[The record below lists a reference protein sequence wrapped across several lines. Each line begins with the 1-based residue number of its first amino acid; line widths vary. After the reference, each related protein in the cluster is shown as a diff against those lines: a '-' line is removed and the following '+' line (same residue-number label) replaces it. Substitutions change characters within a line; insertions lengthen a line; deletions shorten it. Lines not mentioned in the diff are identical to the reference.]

1 MRILMLAQFY
11 PPTIGGEEQHVRT
24 LSAELAARGHRVAVA
39 TLWHEGLP
47 EFACDGA
54 VRVYRIKGSTQR
66 LGWLFSEAGRR
77 HAPPLPDPEL
87 MLALG
92 RIVRRERPQ
101 IVHAHNWLVHSFVPI
116 KRLSGAPLVMT
127 LHDFSLV
134 CAQKNLLYRDTVVCS
149 GPGLRKC
156 LRCAADHYG
165 TAKGIVTLAANAA
178 AAGFERG
185 AVDRFIAVSRATAI
199 GNGLPDGRVPWEV
212 IPNFLPDPEADGET
226 GASSD
231 DAFTRQ
237 LPDEPFLLFV
247 GDLRRFKGI
256 ETLFRAHE
264 QIEGAPPLVLIGR
277 PCPDTPARLPRNVL
291 ALGGWPHAAVLQAW
305 RRALFGLAPSI
316 GIETFGI
323 VALEAMAAGRP
334 VIASNIGGLP
344 DVVAHGETGLLVPPG
359 DVAALA
365 AAMRRL
371 LADASLRER
380 MGAAAAWRAAGFRA
394 DRVVARIEQTYR
406 RLLAGSA
413 DTAAVARSA

>member
-24 LSAELAARGHRVAVA
+24 LSAALAARGHRVAVA
-39 TLWHEGLP
+39 TLWHQGLP
-47 EFACDGA
+47 EFELDGA

-66 LGWLFSEAGRR
+66 LGWLFSESGRR

-87 MLALG
+87 TLALG

-116 KRLSGAPLVMT
+116 KRLSGARLVMT

-165 TAKGIVTLAANAA
+165 AAKGIVTLAANQA
-178 AAGFERG
+178 AAGFERS
-185 AVDRFIAVSRATAI
+185 AVDRFIAVSRATAT
-199 GNGLPDGRVPWEV
+199 GNGLPQGTVPWEV
-212 IPNFLPDPEADGET
+212 VPNFLPEPDGDALAFDD
-226 GASSD
+226 GALLE
-231 DAFTRQ
+231 Q
-237 LPDEPFLLFV
+237 LPEEPYLLFV

-256 ETLFRAHE
+256 ETLFRAYE
-264 QIEGAPPLVLIGR
+264 RLEAAPPLVLIGR
-277 PCPDTPARLPRNVL
+277 RCADTPAHLPRSTVT
-291 ALGGWPHAAVLQAW
+291 LGAWPHAAVLRAW
-305 RRALFGLAPSI
+305 RRALFGLVPSI

-344 DVVAHGETGLLVPPG
+344 DVVADGETGLLVPPG
-359 DVAALA
+359 DATALA
-365 AAMRRL
+365 AAMHRL
-371 LADASLRER
+371 LVDAPLRER
-380 MGAAAAWRAAGFRA
+380 MGAAACRRAAGFRA
-394 DRVVARIEQTYR
+394 EQVVARIEETYR
-406 RLLAGSA
+406 RLLAGA
-413 DTAAVARSA
+413 GTTAAGERSA